1 MPSSDHDAKSD
12 TRVGALASSAR
23 LRRYTRARARWPG
36 RGRLSRIGVARRA
49 LPVVCLVCVLV
60 AALWIGG
67 RTGARTSGQAMSPRG
82 TLARPSAPRRPP
94 RAGGARSL
102 ARLGLRLG
110 RPVFRGRPEWEVWEL
125 SGRGEAGTGVT
136 TALEGVPVPGDS
148 LVWML
153 AVVWILPAALHP
165 KRTAVSIVGGRHR
178 RNRGRS

>member
-1 MPSSDHDAKSD
+1 MRRRRACVATHARAHDG
-12 TRVGALASSAR
+12 RVGVGSVGSVLRGVRSWWSASPASSLLPSGSGGAPAPA
-23 LRRYTRARARWPG
+23 LRGKRCHREERW
-36 RGRLSRIGVARRA
+36 
-49 LPVVCLVCVLV
+49 
-60 AALWIGG
+60 
-67 RTGARTSGQAMSPRG
+67 
-82 TLARPSAPRRPP
+82 ARPSAPRRASA
-94 RAGGARSL
+94 RRGARSL

-165 KRTAVSIVGGRHR
+165 KRKVLCTAVSVVGGAIVAIVAAPSRPWLC
-178 RNRGRS
+178 G